1 VSSGGVYLSPAQVL
15 LSRAWGD
22 CRCLP
27 PIRIRRY
34 REYIAVASNSRK
46 GRKHRDEANAVIRR
60 LTMHI
65 PDGYLSPATC
75 AVGYAVAVPFWF
87 AATERVKKVVKTRS
101 VPFLAVLAALSF
113 LVMMF
118 NIPIPDGTTAHA
130 VGGGVIAI
138 VLGPWAAVIAV
149 SVALLFQ
156 ALLFGDGGVLA
167 YGVNVVN
174 MAIVLP
180 FVAIA
185 VYRII
190 AGAAPLTARRR
201 VVAGAIGGYVG
212 INAAALATAIEL
224 GIQPDLF
231 HTASGAPLYSP
242 YHLSQTIPAMALAH
256 LTIAGAAEAFLTG
269 GIIAYLQRA
278 DVRRLIPNHPG
289 IRLTEDDEMTPVP
302 SRWSP
307 AKVAGGFITLAV
319 LLTPLGLLAPGGA
332 FGEDAPGDLNLGTYG
347 LDRVPVGLEKYNSFW
362 DHTVL
367 GGYGFSNGE
376 HANLAYILSAIA
388 GIAVV
393 GAAIYAIGKL
403 VQAVSGSRESDP
415 SDEELVRQP

>member
-1 VSSGGVYLSPAQVL
+1 
-15 LSRAWGD
+15 
-22 CRCLP
+22 
-27 PIRIRRY
+27 
-34 REYIAVASNSRK
+34 
-46 GRKHRDEANAVIRR
+46 
-60 LTMHI
+60 MHI

-75 AVGYAVAVPFWF
+75 AVGYAIAIPFWA
-87 AATERVKKVVKTRS
+87 AATQKVKKVVKTRS

-130 VGGGVIAI
+130 VGGAIIAI
-138 VLGPWAAVIAV
+138 TLGPWAALIAV

-174 MAIVLP
+174 MAIILP
-180 FVAIA
+180 FVALA
-185 VYRII
+185 VYRLI
-190 AGAAPLTARRR
+190 AGTAPLTARRR

-212 INAAALATAIEL
+212 INMAALAAAIEF
-224 GIQPDLF
+224 GIQPGLF

-256 LTIAGAAEAFLTG
+256 LTIAGAAEAILTG

-289 IRLTEDDEMTPVP
+289 IRVTEDDEKIPVP
-302 SRWSP
+302 RRWTP
-307 AKVAGGFITLAV
+307 GKVAVGFIAV
-319 LLTPLGLLAPGGA
+319 AVVLTPLGLLAPGGA
-332 FGEDAPGDLNLGTYG
+332 FGEDSPGDLDLAKYD
-347 LDRVPVGLEKYNSFW
+347 LAKVPAGLEKYNSFW
-362 DHTVL
+362 DHAVL

-376 HANLAYILSAIA
+376 HANLAYILSAIV

-393 GAAIYAIGKL
+393 GAAIFAIGKIG
-403 VQAVSGSRESDP
+403 QAISVSREEDQSSDR
-415 SDEELVRQP
+415 LVHQQ